1 MALSLGSKRQ
11 RVKKGELKM
20 ICNKALKIT
29 NKDIIYAQ
37 TNRGYSDNLELNLY
51 LKFGN
56 EEPYVGTFQPVD
68 FDLNYNWYEI
78 DEIKGLISDYLEDEE
93 ADYEVI
99 NYE

>member
-1 MALSLGSKRQ
+1 
-11 RVKKGELKM
+11 M

-29 NKDIIYAQ
+29 NKDIIYAEI
-37 TNRGYSDNLELNLY
+37 NCDDENWELNLY

-56 EEPYVGTFQPVD
+56 EERYVGNISLPID
-68 FDLNYNWYEI
+68 FELNLKWYEI
-78 DEIKGLISDYLEDEE
+78 DEVKGLISDYLEDEE

>member
-1 MALSLGSKRQ
+1 
-11 RVKKGELKM
+11 M
-20 ICNKALKIT
+20 ICNKTLKIT

-37 TNRGYSDNLELNLY
+37 INRNYSGNLELNLY

-56 EEPYVGTFQPVD
+56 EERHVGNISLPTN
-68 FDLNYNWYEI
+68 FDLNCKWYEI
-78 DEIKGLISDYLEDEE
+78 DEVKGLISDYLEDEE

>member
-1 MALSLGSKRQ
+1 MSYCISDYLNEKW
-11 RVKKGELKM
+11 
-20 ICNKALKIT
+20 INNKALKIS

-37 TNRGYSDNLELNLY
+37 IDSDNENWELNLY

-56 EEPYVGTFQPVD
+56 EERWMGNVLLPIN
-68 FDLNYNWYEI
+68 FDLNLKRYQINEV
-78 DEIKGLISDYLEDEE
+78 KGLISDYLEDEE

>member
-1 MALSLGSKRQ
+1 
-11 RVKKGELKM
+11 M

-37 TNRGYSDNLELNLY
+37 INRSYSDELELNLY

-56 EEPYVGTFQPVD
+56 EERHVGNISLPTD
-68 FDLNYNWYEI
+68 FDLNLKWYEI
-78 DEIKGLISDYLEDEE
+78 DEVKGLISDYLEDEE

>member
-1 MALSLGSKRQ
+1 
-11 RVKKGELKM
+11 M

-37 TNRGYSDNLELNLY
+37 INSGYSDNLELNLY

-56 EEPYVGTFQPVD
+56 EERHVGTFQPVD
-68 FDLNYNWYEI
+68 FDLNCKWYEI

>member
-1 MALSLGSKRQ
+1 MSYCISDYLNEKW
-11 RVKKGELKM
+11 
-20 ICNKALKIT
+20 INNKSLKIS

-37 TNRGYSDNLELNLY
+37 IDCEDNMNWELNLY

-56 EEPYVGTFQPVD
+56 EERHVGNISLSTD
-68 FDLNYNWYEI
+68 FDLNLKWYEI
-78 DEIKGLISDYLEDEE
+78 DEVKGLISDYLEDEE

>member
-1 MALSLGSKRQ
+1 MSYCISDYLNEKWIN
-11 RVKKGELKM
+11 K
-20 ICNKALKIT
+20 KALKIS

-37 TNRGYSDNLELNLY
+37 IDSDNENWELNLY

-56 EEPYVGTFQPVD
+56 EERYVGNISLPVD
-68 FDLNYNWYEI
+68 FDLNLKWYEI
-78 DEIKGLISDYLEDEE
+78 DEVKGLISDYLEDEE

>member
-1 MALSLGSKRQ
+1 MSYCISDYLNEKW
-11 RVKKGELKM
+11 
-20 ICNKALKIT
+20 INNKALKIS

-37 TNRGYSDNLELNLY
+37 IDSDYDMSWELNLY

-56 EEPYVGTFQPVD
+56 EERYVGNILLSTD
-68 FDLNYNWYEI
+68 FDLNLKWYEI
-78 DEIKGLISDYLEDEE
+78 DEVKGLIDDYLEDEE

>member
-1 MALSLGSKRQ
+1 MSYCISDYLNEKW
-11 RVKKGELKM
+11 
-20 ICNKALKIT
+20 INNKALKIS

-37 TNRGYSDNLELNLY
+37 IDSDNENWELILY

-56 EEPYVGTFQPVD
+56 EERWVGNVLLPTN
-68 FDLNYNWYEI
+68 FDLNFKWYEI
-78 DEIKGLISDYLEDEE
+78 DEIKGLIDDYLEDEE

>member
-1 MALSLGSKRQ
+1 
-11 RVKKGELKM
+11 M

-29 NKDIIYAQ
+29 NKNIIYAQ
-37 TNRGYSDNLELNLY
+37 IDSDYLGNLELNLY

-56 EEPYVGTFQPVD
+56 EERHVRTFQPVD
-68 FDLNYNWYEI
+68 FDLNCKWYEI
-78 DEIKGLISDYLEDEE
+78 DEIKSLISDYLEDVE